1 MPVIGSSVPSTDWR
15 TAFRA
20 HAKLDGPIAAMLIE
34 RFPPP
39 AGLASVYNERLPSIL
54 RCMV

>member
-1 MPVIGSSVPSTDWR
+1 MDR
-15 TAFRA
+15 
-20 HAKLDGPIAAMLIE
+20 LDGPIAAMLIE
-34 RFPPP
+34 RFLPP